1 MPKHGATLHIAESSK
16 VQRLVEAVIN
26 ALNHR
31 HTDFLP
37 RGELFIGSDFL
48 DYHFPGHK
56 GEMIKQLQQAAPSL
70 GLSLVGVELNS
81 EKSLPLLSSNAYK
94 ELQEYF
100 IAGYVNGPISRLIEK
115 YGFKKAMLSTRND
128 PSLFSRISI
137 ELTEEIAEKAA
148 LACANGFKAI
158 VLADDIAGKN
168 GLLFSSRYFE
178 DVVLPVYRQIAG
190 AIKAAGL
197 YAFIHSDGDM
207 RKVIDLIAEAGYD
220 CLHPVDAQA
229 GLDLTALQKEFGEKI
244 NFMGHIDILGW
255 DETRI
260 SSEIKLAEENSL
272 NGGLI
277 LGSTGGI
284 SIDIPEDK
292 LYLLYPRW
300 KERAYQR

>member
-16 VQRLVEAVIN
+16 VQRPVETVIS

-31 HTDFLP
+31 HADSVPL
-37 RGELFIGSDFL
+37 GELFIGSDFL
-48 DYHFPGHK
+48 DYHFPGRK
-56 GEMIKQLQQAAPSL
+56 GEPIEQLQQAAPSL

-81 EKSLPLLSSNAYK
+81 EKSRLLLSNNSYK

-100 IAGYVNGPISRLIEK
+100 LTGYINGPVSRLIEK
-115 YGFKKAMLSTRND
+115 YGFKKAMLSTKND
-128 PSLFSRISI
+128 PSLFSYISA
-137 ELTEEIAEKAA
+137 ELAKDVENKAR
-148 LACANGFKAI
+148 LARANGFSAI

-168 GLLFSSRYFE
+168 GLLFSSGYFV
-178 DVVLPVYRQIAG
+178 DTVLPVYRQIAG
-190 AIKAAGL
+190 AIKAEGL

-229 GLDLTALQKEFGEKI
+229 GLDLPALQKEFGEKI

-260 SSEIKLAEENSL
+260 SSETKLAEENSV

-277 LGSTGGI
+277 LGSTGGLSMGI
-284 SIDIPEDK
+284 SEDK
-292 LYLLYPRW
+292 LCLLYPRW
-300 KERAYQR
+300 KEREHQR

>member
-1 MPKHGATLHIAESSK
+1 

-128 PSLFSRISI
+128 PSLFSRTWPVPMVSRR
-137 ELTEEIAEKAA
+137 LCWPMTLPARMVSSS
-148 LACANGFKAI
+148 LRAI
-158 VLADDIAGKN
+158 LK
-168 GLLFSSRYFE
+168 
-178 DVVLPVYRQIAG
+178 
-190 AIKAAGL
+190 
-197 YAFIHSDGDM
+197 M
-207 RKVIDLIAEAGYD
+207 
-220 CLHPVDAQA
+220 
-229 GLDLTALQKEFGEKI
+229 
-244 NFMGHIDILGW
+244 
-255 DETRI
+255 
-260 SSEIKLAEENSL
+260 
-272 NGGLI
+272 
-277 LGSTGGI
+277 
-284 SIDIPEDK
+284 
-292 LYLLYPRW
+292 
-300 KERAYQR
+300 